1 MMIIV
6 IIKMI
11 ILYEI
16 VFLYRYTD
24 VCIIYVVVFERK
36 KHYLSINDKC
46 IRTIMIF
53 TSYVNTLLAS

>member
-11 ILYEI
+11 ILYVI

-24 VCIIYVVVFERK
+24 VCIMTYVVVFERK
-36 KHYLSINDKC
+36 KHYLSINAYYQVYSGYA
-46 IRTIMIF
+46 R
-53 TSYVNTLLAS
+53 

>member
-11 ILYEI
+11 ILYVI

-24 VCIIYVVVFERK
+24 VCIMTYVVERK
-36 KHYLSINDKC
+36 KHYLSINAYITHDNLPP
-46 IRTIMIF
+46 
-53 TSYVNTLLAS
+53 VNTLLAS

>member
-36 KHYLSINDKC
+36 KHYLSINAYYQVVVTHDND
-46 IRTIMIF
+46 I
-53 TSYVNTLLAS
+53 YL

>member
-11 ILYEI
+11 ILYVI

-36 KHYLSINDKC
+36 KHYLSINAYYQVYSGYA
-46 IRTIMIF
+46 R
-53 TSYVNTLLAS
+53 